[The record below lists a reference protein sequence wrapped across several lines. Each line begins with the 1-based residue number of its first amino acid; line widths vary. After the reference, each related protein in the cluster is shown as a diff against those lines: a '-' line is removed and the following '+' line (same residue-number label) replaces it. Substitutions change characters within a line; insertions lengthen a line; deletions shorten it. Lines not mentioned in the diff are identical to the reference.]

1 MRNAMDNE
9 SSAPEGWREQKRRE
23 TRQRIAETGLNLFI
37 ANGYEATT
45 LEAIAAASGISAR
58 TFFYYFKSKE
68 DILLAWQQGLP
79 DAVRA
84 AILAEPPD
92 QRPLHLVRNAFL
104 KLAAQF
110 SSEQAAAID
119 RILRST
125 EQLRASNQAKFL
137 SMEKAT
143 FDALSEHWPQARRRK
158 ALQVV
163 AMASVGA
170 MRLSVDAWADEAGQ
184 KPLASF
190 IKQTF
195 SALEAEL

>member
-1 MRNAMDNE
+1 MRQE
-9 SSAPEGWREQKRRE
+9 SPEPEGWRERKRRE
-23 TRQRIAETGLNLFI
+23 TLQRIAETGLKLFI
-37 ANGYEATT
+37 EKGYEATT

-79 DAVRA
+79 EAVRA
-84 AILAEPPD
+84 AILAESPD
-92 QRPLHLVRNAFL
+92 QSPIHLVRNAFV
-104 KLAAQF
+104 KLAVQF
-110 SSEQAAAID
+110 NSEQAVAID

-137 SMEKAT
+137 SMEKAA
-143 FDALSEHWPQARRRK
+143 FEALSEHWPQARRRR

-170 MRLSVDAWADEAGQ
+170 MRLSVDAWADEGGQ

-190 IKQTF
+190 IKQMF
-195 SALEAEL
+195 SALEDEL